1 MTHQTKT
8 IWQDTTTKSNQIKLL
23 EEKLFQKE
31 NEIEILNCNDQ
42 NKSDGI
48 RALTD
53 KINEL
58 VLEIERLKNNWIYLP
73 FFFDIYSF
81 DSCML

>member
-1 MTHQTKT
+1 MTRYNYK
-8 IWQDTTTKSNQIKLL
+8 IKSDSTFRR
-23 EEKLFQKE
+23 KLFQKE

-48 RALTD
+48 PALTD

-58 VLEIERLKNNWIYLP
+58 VLEIERLKNN
-73 FFFDIYSF
+73 
-81 DSCML
+81 